1 MLNATTRIRRLRRR
15 LTVLFTLTSTA
26 GLIGL
31 TLYAA
36 HLNNSLWRGQ
46 LDDEL
51 HRRTSRATALLV
63 YDPGERLVFDGL
75 IEDDVDSN
83 CPALTVLAQQANGP
97 VPVRRP
103 RRPCAKVADKDLV
116 AIARRATA
124 DVRQPVAATVTDQAG
139 RQVRLYAEAFPNAD
153 FSATGGAVV
162 VADDMSADIAGH
174 RQVVLLLA
182 IACAAF
188 AGLSALA
195 GHMLSGRAMW
205 PALAALAQ
213 QEAFLADAA
222 HDLRTPL
229 ATLRALTEGAL
240 HDDASRGEALSRA
253 ARLAARTGDIVDDL
267 LTRARLAAGVTPVRR
282 EPLRLDQL
290 VESILD
296 DTPTAGHRIRV
307 TAQPV
312 VVTADPT
319 LLRRAVANLLDN
331 ALTHGHQ
338 PGAPADVEITLTA
351 DGTIAIDDDGPGI
364 DPALAGELFDRYHSG
379 GHSTGLGLS
388 IAAWIAHAHGGSLT
402 VGPSARGGAR
412 FVLRV

>member
-1 MLNATTRIRRLRRR
+1 MNATTRIRRLRRR
-15 LTVLFTLTSTA
+15 LTVLFRLTSTA

-51 HRRTSRATALLV
+51 RRRTSRATALLV

-75 IEDDVDSN
+75 IEDDVDSG

-139 RQVRLYAEAFPNAD
+139 RPVRLYAEAFPSAD

-182 IACAAF
+182 IACAAL
-188 AGLSALA
+188 AGLSAFA
-195 GHMLSGRAMW
+195 GHMLSGRAMR
-205 PALAALAQ
+205 PALSALAQ

-240 HDDASRGEALSRA
+240 HDDASRGEALGRA

-267 LTRARLAAGVTPVRR
+267 LTRARLAVGVTPVRR

-307 TAQPV
+307 TTQPV

-319 LLRRAVANLLDN
+319 LLRRAVANLVDN
-331 ALTHGHQ
+331 ALTHGHP

-351 DGTIAIDDDGPGI
+351 AGTIAIDDDGPGV

-379 GHSTGLGLS
+379 GRSTGLGLS

-412 FVLRV
+412 FVLRL